1 MAKSNEGISVRISD
15 DIISALDE
23 VARRKNI
30 SRNALIKYLIEQCI
44 AEETAIVLGWIQVAR
59 QGESDANECA
69 ECRNSL
75 DWERGVYAPLMS
87 NGIVGSL
94 HCADCA
100 TCE

>member
-1 MAKSNEGISVRISD
+1 MPNFSVRLPD
-15 DIISALDE
+15 DNMLSEFDQLAQREGL
-23 VARRKNI
+23 
-30 SRNALIKYLIEQCI
+30 SRNALIERLMRQHV
-44 AEETAIVLGWIQVAR
+44 AEETAIVLGWVQVAR
-59 QGESDANECA
+59 QGESDVNECA

-75 DWERGVYAPLMS
+75 DWNRGVYAPLMS